1 MKKVLILSSK
11 PPFPVCDGAAIRT
24 FQSIKFCHDLSYSVD
39 VLYLTN
45 KECHAKVVEGLKE
58 YCNNVI
64 EFKVPILLSY
74 LFVLWGLLF
83 GKLPLQV
90 YYYMSPKAKKWIKNN
105 QNNYDVIYCNNI
117 RTAEYAVDC
126 KNYKII
132 DYVDAISMNYIK
144 AMEYSKGLWRFLYSI
159 DAKRCLKYERYLL
172 TKFDK
177 KIIISDVDKQ
187 YIINNKNEEIF
198 IIENY
203 IKINPSKYIIQVP
216 NIYNI
221 VFVGSMFYEPNIVA
235 VKYFVKEVLPLIK
248 NKYPNTK
255 FYIVGNR
262 PSKEVLALSSDS
274 VIVTGFVEDV
284 WDYLKSATV
293 VVAPMQ
299 TGAGLQNKILEALSV
314 RACVV
319 TTPIG
324 FEGLIHDEGAPLV
337 ADSNEIMAQIIC
349 ELFGNSVKREMMGLA
364 AFTYVERYYS
374 EKVVFDKFKSILIV

>member
-24 FQSIKFCHDLSYSVD
+24 FQSIKFFHDLSYCVD
-39 VLYLTN
+39 VLYLTD
-45 KECHAKVVEGLKE
+45 KGCHVKVEEGLNE
-58 YCNNVI
+58 YCNKVI
-64 EFKVPILLSY
+64 EFKIPILLSY

-90 YYYMSPKAKKWIKNN
+90 YYFMSPKAKQWVKKN

-117 RTAEYAVDC
+117 RTAEYVVNC

-144 AMEYSKGLWRFLYSI
+144 AMEYSRGLWRFLYSI
-159 DAKRCLKYERYLL
+159 DAKRCLKYEQFLL
-172 TKFDK
+172 AKFDK

-187 YIINNKNEEIF
+187 YIIENKNEEIF
-198 IIENY
+198 TLENF
-203 IKINPSKYIIQVP
+203 INIDPSKYIIQVP
-216 NIYNI
+216 NVYNI

-235 VKYFVKEVLPLIK
+235 VEYFVKEVLPLII
-248 NKYPNTK
+248 NKYPDTK

-284 WDYLKSATV
+284 WDYLKKATV

-299 TGAGLQNKILEALSV
+299 TGAGLQNKILEALAV

-337 ADSNEIMAQIIC
+337 ANSNEIMAQMIC
-349 ELFGNSVKREMMGLA
+349 ELFGNSMKREMMGIA
-364 AFTYVERYYS
+364 AFTYVKRYYS
-374 EKVVFDKFKSILIV
+374 EKVVFDKFKSILLV